1 MAGGTWSPTETK
13 VRPGFYMN
21 FVAAALAAIK
31 GGTRGIVALPLK
43 ANWGPVRQFVEIT
56 SEAELIAAYT
66 SQESASIT
74 AYTAGRFALLGGAKK
89 LLGYRLADA
98 NAAKASLTLNDTTAP
113 APVAVLKLETKYE
126 TTRDFRVT
134 TRVNAVDNTKQDIV
148 LYEGTK
154 QLRVF
159 TFTFGIGGVDAA
171 VASINNDTGNLWITA
186 AKLADGTGQLAV
198 VNSQPFAGGNNG
210 TAAIVND
217 DYVNAMAAFEA
228 RDFHVF
234 TLDGMTEPA
243 LQASVKAW
251 IERLRNEG
259 KGVMAVMG
267 GTAAAD
273 ADVTQGNTRSTGFNH
288 EGVVNVITSAKFAGT
303 LYSSAQIAPY
313 IAGLIAGQRL
323 NESTTYAVTPF
334 EDVSPRL
341 TNSQIVAAINAGSFV
356 LVHDG
361 EKVKCEKGINTL
373 TSLRTGQNDQ
383 WKKIRTIRVMDAING
398 DLLKSASDNYI
409 GKVNNNDDGKVA
421 LLNACKQ
428 YMDKLV
434 LGGLV
439 ERDYL
444 VYLDPDYHPALA
456 QPDEVYIK
464 WEARIVDSM
473 ERIYGTFVVR

>member
-31 GGTRGIVALPLK
+31 GGARGIVALPLK

-66 SQESASIT
+66 AQESATIT

-98 NAAKASLTLNDTTAP
+98 AAAKASINLNDTT
-113 APVAVLKLETKYE
+113 PVAVLKLETKYE

-134 TRVNAVDNTKQDIV
+134 TRANAVDAAKQDIV
-148 LYEGTK
+148 LYEGSA

-159 TFTFGIGGVDAA
+159 TFLSGGAAGVDNA
-171 VASINNDTGNLWITA
+171 VAAINGDAGNLWVTA
-186 AKLADGTGQLAV
+186 TKLAPGNGTLAV
-198 VNSQPFAGGNNG
+198 VVSQTFAGGNNG
-210 TAAIVND
+210 TAAV
-217 DYVNAMAAFEA
+217 VNADYINATAAFEA
-228 RDFHVF
+228 RQFQAF
-234 TLDGMTEPA
+234 TLDGITDAA
-243 LQASVKAW
+243 LQASIKSWV
-251 IERLRNEG
+251 ERLRGEG
-259 KGVMAVMG
+259 KGVMAVVG

-273 ADVTQGNTRSTGFNH
+273 DDVTQGNTRSVGFNH

-303 LYSSAQIAPY
+303 MYSSAQIAPFV
-313 IAGLIAGQRL
+313 AGLIAGQRL
-323 NESTTYAVTPF
+323 DESTTYATTPF

-341 TNSQIVAAINAGSFV
+341 TNSQIVAALQAGSFV

-383 WKKIRTIRVMDAING
+383 WRKIRTIRVMDAING

-409 GKVNNNDDGKVA
+409 GKVNNNDDGKMA
-421 LLNACKQ
+421 LINACKA

-464 WEARIVDSM
+464 WDARIVDSM
-473 ERIYGTFVVR
+473 ERIYGTFMVH